1 MVAVAEAPRMHAP
14 EPAPEPAREAAPGS
28 AQDAVRNAAHD
39 RTFPQLLLEH
49 ARIRPNAPALREKYL
64 GIWQT
69 TSWAKL
75 AEQVLALAGGL
86 AARGVRR
93 GDHVAL
99 IGDNRPNLYASM
111 IATQCLGGIPVPMYQ
126 DAVAAEMVYV
136 FRDASIRV
144 AVVEDQEQTDKLLE
158 IRSQCPA
165 LGAILYDDERGLRH
179 YFQPGVES
187 LHALVAAGRDY
198 NQAHPGV
205 VQQHIEAGGFHD
217 DCAMFYTS
225 GTTGNPKGVVHTHA
239 SLIQPSRTVSRQ
251 EALGPS
257 DEVLAYLPMA
267 WIGQNIFSYAQWLI
281 NGFTI
286 NMPES
291 QETVMIDMREV
302 GPTYYFAPPR
312 VLEALLTTVT
322 IRMEDAAA
330 FKRSLF
336 RHYMEVARKVGGRIL
351 DGDSSVGLFERLQ
364 YQLGDWL
371 IYGPLR
377 NALGMSRVRLAYT
390 AGEAIGPDLF
400 TFYRSLGI
408 NLKQLYGS
416 TETAVWVCVQPDGQV
431 RADTVGKPVAG
442 VEVRVIDNGEILVRS
457 PGLLREYYKNPRA
470 TEEVKDSE
478 GWYRTG
484 DAGYFDQEGH
494 LRIIDRA
501 KDVGQLADGSL
512 FAPKYIENKL
522 KFFPYI
528 KEAVAFGQG
537 RSEVCCFVNIDFEA
551 CGNWAERRNLPY
563 AGYNDLAT
571 KQEIYDLIG
580 GCVEQTNADLA
591 QDPKLASSQ
600 VCRFLILHKELD
612 PDDDELT
619 RTRKVRRGFIAQKY
633 AVLVEAMFAGK
644 ESQYVE
650 TQVKFEDGRMG
661 SVSATVR
668 IAQARR
674 HGALARAA

>member
-1 MVAVAEAPRMHAP
+1 MVAVAEAPRMH
-14 EPAPEPAREAAPGS
+14 APGS